1 MELANI
7 LELIHAVS
15 DSDLTEF
22 NLQDDTLNISMS
34 KEKTIVQQMAVNT
47 DPADAQQYQPVVQ
60 QAVHVESVN
69 AVNDEVQTGSV
80 VKSPLVG
87 TYYAASSPENP
98 PFVKVGDKV
107 SKGQVLGIVEAMK
120 LMNEIES
127 EFDGTVKEILV
138 ENEQMVE
145 FGQPMFVIEQKKE
158 VKNYETYNKRNHGDH
173 SPQTPVLPG
182 VLIVEALAQ
191 TGAVAI
197 LSKPENKGKIAY
209 FASINNAKFK
219 NKVVPGDTLTLEV
232 EIIKEKGPMGVG
244 KAKATNQDGKVAVIA
259 ELTFAVGA

>member
-34 KEKTIVQQMAVNT
+34 KEKNKLYSRWQSILIRQMLSSI
-47 DPADAQQYQPVVQ
+47 QPVVQ

-145 FGQPMFVIEQKKE
+145 FGQPMFVIE
-158 VKNYETYNKRNHGDH
+158 
-173 SPQTPVLPG
+173 
-182 VLIVEALAQ
+182 
-191 TGAVAI
+191 
-197 LSKPENKGKIAY
+197 
-209 FASINNAKFK
+209 
-219 NKVVPGDTLTLEV
+219 
-232 EIIKEKGPMGVG
+232 
-244 KAKATNQDGKVAVIA
+244 
-259 ELTFAVGA
+259 

>member
-1 MELANI
+1 MLLCWGIVAAYAQKDLERLHKFTITEFYEDQQATTATSEEYKDVDV
-7 LELIHAVS
+7 ELIHAVS

-145 FGQPMFVIEQKKE
+145 FGQPMFVIE
-158 VKNYETYNKRNHGDH
+158 
-173 SPQTPVLPG
+173 
-182 VLIVEALAQ
+182 
-191 TGAVAI
+191 
-197 LSKPENKGKIAY
+197 
-209 FASINNAKFK
+209 
-219 NKVVPGDTLTLEV
+219 
-232 EIIKEKGPMGVG
+232 
-244 KAKATNQDGKVAVIA
+244 
-259 ELTFAVGA
+259 

>member
-47 DPADAQQYQPVVQ
+47 DPADVVQ

-98 PFVKVGDKV
+98 PFVKIGDKV

-145 FGQPMFVIEQKKE
+145 FGQPMFVIE
-158 VKNYETYNKRNHGDH
+158 
-173 SPQTPVLPG
+173 
-182 VLIVEALAQ
+182 
-191 TGAVAI
+191 
-197 LSKPENKGKIAY
+197 
-209 FASINNAKFK
+209 
-219 NKVVPGDTLTLEV
+219 
-232 EIIKEKGPMGVG
+232 
-244 KAKATNQDGKVAVIA
+244 
-259 ELTFAVGA
+259 

>member
-34 KEKTIVQQMAVNT
+34 KEKTIVQQM
-47 DPADAQQYQPVVQ
+47 ADAQQYQPVVQ

-145 FGQPMFVIEQKKE
+145 FGQPMFVIE
-158 VKNYETYNKRNHGDH
+158 
-173 SPQTPVLPG
+173 
-182 VLIVEALAQ
+182 
-191 TGAVAI
+191 
-197 LSKPENKGKIAY
+197 
-209 FASINNAKFK
+209 
-219 NKVVPGDTLTLEV
+219 
-232 EIIKEKGPMGVG
+232 
-244 KAKATNQDGKVAVIA
+244 
-259 ELTFAVGA
+259 